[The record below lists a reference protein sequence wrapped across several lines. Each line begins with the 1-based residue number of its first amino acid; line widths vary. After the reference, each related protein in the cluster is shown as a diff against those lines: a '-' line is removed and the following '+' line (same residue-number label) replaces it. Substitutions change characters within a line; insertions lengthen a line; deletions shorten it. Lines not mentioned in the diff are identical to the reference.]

1 MSLLHSRGKQEN
13 KGNKR
18 TGQQR
23 EPGNR
28 GKQGNKERRNYDF
41 VYKLLMQ
48 NFPTEEIYHLSNTCR
63 EHVIDLTFGV
73 KVTWTRMLDRKANGR
88 SQ

>member
-1 MSLLHSRGKQEN
+1 MSLLHSGGKQGN

-18 TGQQR
+18 TGEQR

-28 GKQGNKERRNYDF
+28 GTKKQGNKGRRNCDF

-48 NFPTEEIYHLSNTCR
+48 NFFFRI
-63 EHVIDLTFGV
+63 HVGNMSFDV
-73 KVTWTRMLDRKANGR
+73 WRKGHVDAHAP
-88 SQ
+88 